1 MSERLPAVRPREV
14 VRALERAGWQ
24 AHRQRGSHLSMK
36 KEGSRHV
43 VTVPMHQ
50 RDVPKGTL
58 RGIIEDA
65 DLTVDEFIG
74 LLRRRQP

>member
-1 MSERLPAVRPREV
+1 MSTRLPAVRPREV
-14 VRALERAGWQ
+14 VRALERAGWEV
-24 AHRQRGSHLSMK
+24 HRQRGSHLSMK
-36 KEGSRHV
+36 KEGSRFL

-65 DLTVDEFIG
+65 GLSIDEFVV
-74 LLRRRQP
+74 LLRGRDR